1 MGIKV
6 IKPSCAI
13 VNEPNWDD
21 VIISLEKAIRT
32 CYKSE
37 KAINATS
44 ADKLIRTGDKSIIKR
59 GHEST
64 LEHASMSVRFVC
76 DRGVSHELVR
86 HRHCSFSQESTRYVN
101 YSPEGKN
108 NDEGDMQF
116 ILPSWLN
123 TPGNTLCGKYG
134 INHFNDCSPDTTA
147 EIWMYQMDEAM
158 SVYNWLIREG
168 WKPEQARS
176 VLPNSLKTE
185 IVVTTNMRDWRHI
198 FHLRCDKTAHPQMRE
213 LMIPLWCEL
222 AKKCPTLLDSVQF
235 DIHEDEVD
243 TVLRLYG
250 KVW

>member
-1 MGIKV
+1 MHV
-6 IKPSCAI
+6 IKPNYEI
-13 VNEPNWDD
+13 INEPDWDA

-37 KAINATS
+37 KKIDAGT
-44 ADKLIRTGDKSIIKR
+44 ADKLIRSIISR

-76 DRGVSHELVR
+76 DRGVSHEMVR
-86 HRHCSFSQESTRYVN
+86 HRLCSFSQESTRYVN

-108 NDEGDMQF
+108 NEGDMQF
-116 ILPSWLN
+116 ILPPWLDG
-123 TPGNTLCGKYG
+123 TQTEGRYHLA
-134 INHFNDCSPDTTA
+134 HFDGWEVKRP
-147 EIWMYQMDEAM
+147 EHIWLQSMIEANRA
-158 SVYNWLIREG
+158 YILLIEQG

-213 LMIPLWCEL
+213 LMLPLYCEL
-222 AKKCPTLLDSVQF
+222 RKKCPALFDSVKFLVADDQMAYWNKQVYT
-235 DIHEDEVD
+235 EV
-243 TVLRLYG
+243 
-250 KVW
+250 